1 MDGGGGSCDPA
12 CSNDLKSVVDCHGQL
27 LTPCTVDQGCSNAE
41 CINDPCKAA
50 EESHSSYGCDYYA
63 LKTALRL
70 QADGACFAAF
80 VANTWGKPAHIK
92 VDRGGLDLPTES
104 FAYIPT
110 VQGQTVT
117 YTPYDAVAGLGV
129 GQVAILFL
137 SRLSV
142 GGSVVNCPM
151 PAAINQETGVTD
163 TGVGMSFHLTSDVP
177 VVAYQIVP
185 YGGGQAGV
193 TSATLLLPTSSWD
206 TNYIAINAYASSEP
220 AISKGN
226 PSLDIVAYK
235 DNTEVTILPKVDIVA
250 GTGVEAATA
259 GMPKKYTLNK
269 GQFLQITQPAELSGS
284 PIQATEPIGVFGAAT
299 CVNIPS
305 DQLDCDSA
313 QQQLAPVK
321 ALGSE
326 YAAVRYKN
334 RTGGQEETPPWRV
347 VGAVD
352 GTMLEWTP
360 AKPPGAPKTLNLGD
374 VVEFKSAGPF
384 LVKAQNA
391 DHPFYLGGYMTGG
404 QPFNGEGDPDWVNVI
419 PPSQYLTNYVLFT
432 DPTYP
437 ETSLVVVRTPSKMDG
452 KFADVTLGCAGK
464 LDGWMPIGAYEYT
477 RVTLVTGDFMSVGNC
492 SNGRQE
498 MSSDLPFGVTVW
510 GWGTTQQ
517 TKAVSYAYPAGAGFQ
532 PINQV
537 VVPAIPK

>member
-1 MDGGGGSCDPA
+1 MAITPINRSLLLIYALAPASLAAMFAACTDSYRGPIETTGTGGTTTTATTAAGLGGEGGLFMDGGGGSCEPA
-12 CSNDLKSVVDCHGQL
+12 CSNDLKSVLDCHGGL
-27 LTPCTVDQGCSNAE
+27 LTACTVDEGCSNAK
-41 CINDPCKAA
+41 CIADPCKAA

-80 VANTWGKPAHIK
+80 VANTWGKAAHIK

-104 FAYIPT
+104 FGYIPT
-110 VQGQTVT
+110 VQGQMVT
-117 YTPYDAVAGLGV
+117 YTPYDAAAGLGV

-151 PAAINQETGVTD
+151 PAAINQETGVID
-163 TGVGMSFHLTSDVP
+163 TGIGTSFHITADVP
-177 VVAYQIVP
+177 VVVYQIVP

-206 TNYIAINAYASSEP
+206 TNYIAINAYSATP
-220 AISKGN
+220 NLAKGF

-250 GTGVEAATA
+250 GPGVEAATA
-259 GMPKKYTLNK
+259 GMSKKYTLNK
-269 GQFLQITQPAELSGS
+269 GQFLQVTQEQELSGS

-326 YAAVRYKN
+326 YAAVRYKD
-334 RTGGQEETPPWRV
+334 RTGGQDEAPPWRI

-352 GTMLEWTP
+352 QTTLEWIP
-360 AKPPGAPKTLNLGD
+360 AKPPGAPKTINLGD

-384 LVKAQNA
+384 VVKSQNS
-391 DHPFYLGGYMTGG
+391 DHPFYL
-404 QPFNGEGDPDWVNVI
+404 
-419 PPSQYLTNYVLFT
+419 
-432 DPTYP
+432 
-437 ETSLVVVRTPSKMDG
+437 
-452 KFADVTLGCAGK
+452 
-464 LDGWMPIGAYEYT
+464 
-477 RVTLVTGDFMSVGNC
+477 
-492 SNGRQE
+492 
-498 MSSDLPFGVTVW
+498 
-510 GWGTTQQ
+510 
-517 TKAVSYAYPAGAGFQ
+517 
-532 PINQV
+532 
-537 VVPAIPK
+537 